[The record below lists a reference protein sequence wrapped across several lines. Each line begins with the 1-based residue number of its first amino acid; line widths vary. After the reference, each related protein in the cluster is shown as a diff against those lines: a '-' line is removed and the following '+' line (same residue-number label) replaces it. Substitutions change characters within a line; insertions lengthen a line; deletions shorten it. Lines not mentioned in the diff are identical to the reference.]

1 MRLARVHWQSTSTY
15 GFAYR
20 LHSLGKPTSVSWQAL
35 HTQFG
40 AGFAL
45 VKHLKPRFTDAL
57 RIALAVYPE
66 ARVEIEKQGLV
77 MHPSAPAVPKAEARL
92 LGIA

>member
-1 MRLARVHWQSTSTY
+1 MKCCPEIPRPMLRSS
-15 GFAYR
+15 R
-20 LHSLGKPTSVSWQAL
+20 EPVSWACV

-57 RIALAVYPE
+57 KIALAVYPE
-66 ARVEIEKQGLV
+66 AWRSKNRASSCIL
-77 MHPSAPAVPKAEARL
+77 PPRPFPKLKHGASE
-92 LGIA
+92 